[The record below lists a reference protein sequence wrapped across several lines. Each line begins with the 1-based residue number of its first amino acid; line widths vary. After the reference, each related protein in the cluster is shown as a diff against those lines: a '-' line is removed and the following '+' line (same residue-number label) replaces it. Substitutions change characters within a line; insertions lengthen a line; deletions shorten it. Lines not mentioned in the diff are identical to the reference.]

1 MAFADLV
8 ASADRA
14 ALASLG
20 GEPVVYA
27 AEFCEPV
34 TITGIFESNF
44 PLLTPYGFAGTERL
58 GPSVFLLLADL
69 PTNPNTGVA
78 PDKSDPDLD
87 DATLTIRGH
96 TYKIRERE
104 RDGLGGIH
112 CNLYEVP

>member
-27 AEFCEPV
+27 PAVGSPV

-44 PLLTPYGFAGTERL
+44 PLTTPYGFAGNERQ
-58 GPSVFLLLADL
+58 GPTLFLLLADL
-69 PTNPNTGVA
+69 PSNPDT
-78 PDKSDPDLD
+78 D
-87 DATLTIRGH
+87 DATLTVRGLH
-96 TYKIRERE
+96 YKIRERE

-112 CNLYEVP
+112 CNLYEVA